1 MFPVIIAGLRLI
13 RPGFVNVFVS
23 DFYCGVSG
31 INLKTLNSLLPR
43 YSDSKIN

>member
-23 DFYCGVSG
+23 DFY
-31 INLKTLNSLLPR
+31 KTFFSQLEAEDIYAFP
-43 YSDSKIN
+43 